1 MYGVIVIFNNFF
13 HDLAAA
19 LWFSSWFLIY
29 NLFKIVN
36 NKKVFINKT
45 FFLIFR
51 RTINIAYLSLFFIV
65 VGGIFRTIN
74 YSNYEYI
81 PAAGRGQISLLL
93 LKHFLFFLLVIIG
106 FILQSKF
113 YERLV
118 SYKNQLEYEKPD
130 ELEEILKPYYF
141 FLKVKSKISR
151 FNYNNKNFVLLFFY
165 IFLTS
170 SVLFFVLSR
179 SAISVPYERTKED
192 IYQYD
197 LTVEKADFNL
207 PVLKVFPV
215 TNIHLLRYVKN
226 PVLEVVVINSGQK
239 DMNDVIFEV
248 SIEDKA
254 WKTFYKETKG
264 LGGLKA
270 GWKRKLIIEDLKL
283 KQGTI
288 KTLKVTVFADEK
300 DGFPDDNQQ
309 EYRFVLSLAQS
320 K

>member
-29 NLFKIVN
+29 NLFKIVS

-51 RTINIAYLSLFFIV
+51 KTINIAYLSLFFIV

-74 YSNYEYI
+74 YSKYEYI

-106 FILQSKF
+106 FILQRKF

-130 ELEEILKPYYF
+130 ELEKILKPYYF

-151 FNYNNKNFVLLFFY
+151 FNYNNKNFVLLFSY

-179 SAISVPYERTKED
+179 SATSVPYERTKED

-197 LTVEKADFNL
+197 LTVEKAYFNL
-207 PVLKVFPV
+207 PVLKVFPG

-239 DMNDVIFEV
+239 DMNEVILEV

-254 WKTFYKETKG
+254 WKTFYKETKD
-264 LGGLKA
+264 LGRLKV
-270 GWKRKLIIEDLKL
+270 GEKRKLIIEDLKL

-288 KTLKVTVFADEK
+288 KTLKVTVFTDEK